1 MKDVTEVSG
10 RKQQW
15 CFGRMVLCVSRRGDG
30 VNEVFAS
37 HSWAPFVCGAGKVVT
52 LRESRFYV
60 V

>member
-1 MKDVTEVSG
+1 
-10 RKQQW
+10 
-15 CFGRMVLCVSRRGDG
+15 MVFWQCVPRRGDG

-37 HSWAPFVCGAGKVVT
+37 HSWAPFVCGARKAVT